1 MLPKIAVTD
10 IGGETQDG
18 NILRIQDDIDRWNDS
33 AGHDNVN
40 IKSPT
45 NTAQ

>member
-1 MLPKIAVTD
+1 MLPTIAATD
-10 IGGETQDG
+10 FGVETQDG
-18 NILRIQDDIDRWNDS
+18 NILRSQDSIDRWNDS

>member
-1 MLPKIAVTD
+1 MLPSIAVTD
-10 IGGETQDG
+10 IGGE
-18 NILRIQDDIDRWNDS
+18 DDIDRWNDS